1 MRGLG
6 VRGQVVVELMGALTK
21 QKGGEAKGRN
31 VTPPSMDSGSKASTY
46 GKAKG
51 GTFINSFTQTGT
63 PSRIY
68 EGGEVGF
75 GLPCVS
81 FQLSVGPPDA
91 ASPHVLSGSRYIASA
106 KSRRVAGYEN
116 GPGDNPGVG
125 ASRGACAREGE
136 VEGLRV

>member
-1 MRGLG
+1 LRGLG

-63 PSRIY
+63 PEHHHAY
-68 EGGEVGF
+68 TKGGKW
-75 GLPCVS
+75 C
-81 FQLSVGPPDA
+81 SVYLVCRFN
-91 ASPHVLSGSRYIASA
+91 SPSA
-106 KSRRVAGYEN
+106 RPTPRRLMY
-116 GPGDNPGVG
+116 
-125 ASRGACAREGE
+125 
-136 VEGLRV
+136 